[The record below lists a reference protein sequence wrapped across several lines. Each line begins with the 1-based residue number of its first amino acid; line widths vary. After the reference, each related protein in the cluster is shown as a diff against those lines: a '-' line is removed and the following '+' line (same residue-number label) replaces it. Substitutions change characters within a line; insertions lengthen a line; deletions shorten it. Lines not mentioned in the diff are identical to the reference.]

1 MLAFLKLYIINF
13 FKTGMGPFFSFV
25 FPVMMLFILGSIM
38 PFSYL
43 APGLFVLPAVTIG
56 TITTSMI
63 FADFNSSKIFT
74 RLSFTSLSKTKVFLT
89 TILFNV
95 MLALAATLVT
105 FGAIIL
111 MNNIGLGKMDL
122 KVGETIFKGQFK
134 LDLSNMGPVQWIYTF
149 GAPLLL
155 AIMLCPI
162 GILIGL
168 LSKDGM
174 SGAIKGLFVYFPVT
188 FLSGVF
194 LDLGNIAN
202 AKGLDKIS
210 AWLPSRWVVEVLIK
224 FWSGENNIGKEITG
238 LDGNVIFQA
247 TPEWYLWGGPI
258 AALVIGF
265 AFTLIAI
272 KRFKWE

>member
-13 FKTGMGPFFSFV
+13 FKTGMGPFFSFI

-43 APGLFVLPAVTIG
+43 APGLFVLPAVTVG

-74 RLSFTSLSKTKVFLT
+74 RLSFTSLSKSKVFIT

-95 MLALAATLVT
+95 MLAFAATVVT
-105 FGAIIL
+105 FGAILL
-111 MNNIGLGKMDL
+111 MNNLGIGKMDL
-122 KVGETIFKGQFK
+122 KVGEAILEGQFK
-134 LDLSNMGPVQWIYTF
+134 LDLSNMGLMQWLYTF
-149 GAPLLL
+149 IAPLLL

-202 AKGLDKIS
+202 AKGLDKVS

-224 FWSGENNIGKEITG
+224 FWSGENDITKEILG
-238 LDGNVIFQA
+238 MDGNVIFQA
-247 TPEWYLWGGPI
+247 TPEWYLWACPL
-258 AALVIGF
+258 AAVLIGA
-265 AFTLIAI
+265 AFTMIAI
-272 KRFKWE
+272 KRFRWE